1 MSIWFNQKVDPIR
14 LVFYRCYKDMKTTLV
29 QKTLFKS
36 VKKGFLS
43 HARGQPNSSRSKKFL
58 PFKLD
63 MATDLRR
70 HCLSRLKS
78 LFKSGT
84 HPT

>member
-1 MSIWFNQKVDPIR
+1 MYPYPLGLTQEMIIGLNSN
-14 LVFYRCYKDMKTTLV
+14 YATSLV

-43 HARGQPNSSRSKKFL
+43 QARGRPNSSRSKKFL